1 MVKILKE
8 SFFLICF
15 HVTYYHMKN
24 LEFSTTEGSFL
35 EFFFFP
41 LSKTIF
47 KYVIAAQ
54 KQKNK
59 PAHSA
64 MMALHLPEENENKT
78 IDEAVSSPVEPRRE
92 RC

>member
-1 MVKILKE
+1 MSHI
-8 SFFLICF
+8 I
-15 HVTYYHMKN
+15 MKN

-35 EFFFFP
+35 EFFP
-41 LSKTIF
+41 SQRLSL

-59 PAHSA
+59 PTHSA

-78 IDEAVSSPVEPRRE
+78 IDEAVSSPVEPR
-92 RC
+92 